1 MSTPSEAKPSI
12 LHPDNFKRVAK
23 TKMAWQILI
32 LFAAV
37 FLVLIAVLRNNV
49 NSNYAYMGAL
59 LITGVGM
66 LYLYKKKNPDVL
78 FTFAAISG
86 STLAQISTWLVL
98 EASHYANFLW
108 IVICSIIVYL
118 GAYRRVGNII
128 LFFNALGVGYFIY
141 YVINEQIAFARP
153 LTNLELTSLY
163 LELLLGFV
171 VLGYF
176 MYQFVS
182 FQKMWEKAYID
193 INHSL
198 ENQNATIKKQNQ
210 ENITLLKEIHHRVK
224 NNLQIIISLLRLQKN
239 ELKHEESRVQ
249 FQEAINR
256 IMVMSSIHQK
266 LYQQEKLSEID
277 VNTYLQEL
285 INDLTRLYE
294 SQKQGTVDLNC
305 SLDAVNI
312 KTIVTVGLLMNE
324 LIANSIK
331 YAFKHSNEGSI
342 NIGIAPV
349 EDNFKL
355 TYSDNGKWQ
364 ENSGD
369 DGFGMELINI
379 FTEQLNGEKELKK
392 GENGSTYR
400 FNLKFAQ

>member
-12 LHPDNFKRVAK
+12 LDPDNFKRVAK

-37 FLVLIAVLRNNV
+37 FLVLIVVLRNNV
-49 NSNYAYMGAL
+49 NSIYAYMGAL

-141 YVINEQIAFARP
+141 YVRNEQIAFARP

-198 ENQNATIKKQNQ
+198 ENQNATI
-210 ENITLLKEIHHRVK
+210 
-224 NNLQIIISLLRLQKN
+224 
-239 ELKHEESRVQ
+239 
-249 FQEAINR
+249 
-256 IMVMSSIHQK
+256 
-266 LYQQEKLSEID
+266 
-277 VNTYLQEL
+277 
-285 INDLTRLYE
+285 
-294 SQKQGTVDLNC
+294 
-305 SLDAVNI
+305 
-312 KTIVTVGLLMNE
+312 
-324 LIANSIK
+324 
-331 YAFKHSNEGSI
+331 
-342 NIGIAPV
+342 
-349 EDNFKL
+349 
-355 TYSDNGKWQ
+355 
-364 ENSGD
+364 
-369 DGFGMELINI
+369 
-379 FTEQLNGEKELKK
+379 
-392 GENGSTYR
+392 TYR